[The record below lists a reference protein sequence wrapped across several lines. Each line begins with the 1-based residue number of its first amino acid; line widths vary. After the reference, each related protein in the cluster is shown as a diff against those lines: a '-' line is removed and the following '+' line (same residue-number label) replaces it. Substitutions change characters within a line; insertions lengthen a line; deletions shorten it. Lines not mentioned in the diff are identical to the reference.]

1 MRIVIAGGG
10 GLLGRILSAPLAA
23 EGHEVVV
30 LSRSPGRIRGLP
42 PGARAEAWDGR
53 TATGWAPLVDGA
65 GAVVNLTGEN
75 LAGGRW
81 TEARKRRL
89 RASRIEPGLA
99 LAQAIE
105 QAREKPRVLL
115 QASAIGYYGP
125 RGEAVIDEST
135 PAGSDFLA
143 RLCQDWEATTEPV
156 EGMGVRRVV
165 VRSAPVLAKNAVM
178 LRLMSLP
185 FYFFVG
191 GPVAGGR
198 HWFSWI
204 HHADESGAMR
214 FLLANET
221 AHGPFNLAAPEPV
234 RNASFARAL
243 GAALHRPSWFPTPGF
258 LVRLVFG
265 EMAEMVLGSLAEGR
279 APATAGAGFCLPL
292 RRTRAC
298 PAGRAGL
305 SVRPSR
311 RWFWLIPVVVVLAL
325 GGGLVWASLAAQPT
339 ARALA
344 ALRSDGQVQ
353 VESGQWLV
361 FRPASPPVPT
371 TGLIFYPGGRVD
383 YRAYA
388 PPPRDI
394 AAQGFLVVDTPMPF
408 NLAVLAP
415 DRAAEVMSAYP
426 QVKAWAVGGHSLGGS
441 MAARFVHSHPGSVQ
455 GLVLW
460 ASYPDVSDDLS
471 GFNLPVASVSGSR
484 DGLATLAKI
493 ADTRRLL
500 PPSTRFLVV
509 EGGNHAQ
516 FGAYRPQPGDNP
528 PEVSPEARQA
538 QTVTAAA
545 AELLRRVG
553 R

>member
-1 MRIVIAGGG
+1 M
-10 GLLGRILSAPLAA
+10 
-23 EGHEVVV
+23 
-30 LSRSPGRIRGLP
+30 
-42 PGARAEAWDGR
+42 
-53 TATGWAPLVDGA
+53 
-65 GAVVNLTGEN
+65 
-75 LAGGRW
+75 
-81 TEARKRRL
+81 
-89 RASRIEPGLA
+89 
-99 LAQAIE
+99 
-105 QAREKPRVLL
+105 
-115 QASAIGYYGP
+115 
-125 RGEAVIDEST
+125 
-135 PAGSDFLA
+135 
-143 RLCQDWEATTEPV
+143 
-156 EGMGVRRVV
+156 
-165 VRSAPVLAKNAVM
+165 
-178 LRLMSLP
+178 
-185 FYFFVG
+185 
-191 GPVAGGR
+191 
-198 HWFSWI
+198 
-204 HHADESGAMR
+204 
-214 FLLANET
+214 
-221 AHGPFNLAAPEPV
+221 
-234 RNASFARAL
+234 
-243 GAALHRPSWFPTPGF
+243 
-258 LVRLVFG
+258 
-265 EMAEMVLGSLAEGR
+265 
-279 APATAGAGFCLPL
+279 
-292 RRTRAC
+292 
-298 PAGRAGL
+298 
-305 SVRPSR
+305 RPSR

-361 FRPASPPVPT
+361 FRPASP
-371 TGLIFYPGGRVD
+371 
-383 YRAYA
+383 
-388 PPPRDI
+388 
-394 AAQGFLVVDTPMPF
+394 PMPF

-516 FGAYRPQPGDNP
+516 FGAYGPQPGDNP